1 MLVRKLDLQKQSTK
15 CMQLNKL
22 SISIMVQAKVDQSHQ
37 ILRQVRPKGSRHI
50 ILLSNDE
57 IIKLV
62 VMWPCGLW
70 VTYL

>member
-1 MLVRKLDLQKQSTK
+1 MEKEIMLVRKLDLQKQSTK

-37 ILRQVRPKGSRHI
+37 ILRQVRPKESRHI

-62 VMWPCGLW
+62 VMWPCG
-70 VTYL
+70 